1 VVAVADARER
11 ARQLVPFE
19 TKLRPAY
26 LRPGV
31 VPRPS
36 LDDRLRAEP
45 DATLV
50 LVVAPPGYGK
60 TTLLSRWS
68 ARESRPVAWISI
80 TEADNDPMILLTYL
94 ALALDS
100 IEPLSEGVFAGL
112 SASQADLTGVLLPR
126 LGRAVSGCSRPFVF
140 VVDDVH
146 LVQSAGALDTLGTLA
161 AHMPMGSQ
169 LVIAGRDDPE
179 LPVARLRAD
188 GRLVRLDTEHLA
200 MTTAEGCALL
210 RAAGVRLD
218 AGAAGAL
225 VESTE
230 GWPAGL
236 YLAALALREH
246 PTPGEVA
253 ERFSGA
259 ERFVADYLRDEV
271 LRALP
276 DDVARF
282 LLETSV
288 LERMSG
294 ATCDA
299 ILGGSA
305 SGGMLED
312 LARSNLFLVPLDRT
326 GQWYRYHHL
335 FGDMLR
341 AELRRREPERE
352 RELHVLASSWFEAN
366 GDIDSAIDH
375 ARAASDDQRLAEL
388 IWAVTPLY
396 IGGRRTATIAR
407 WLEMFSPEELTA
419 NAALVVTS
427 AWCALTVGDVQ
438 AVDQWAAA
446 AERFPQDTAL
456 PDGTPVAAK
465 IALLSALVA
474 KDGLTR
480 VRDDAEAALNLDDED
495 SLFRVPALLFLGAAS
510 RLLGDVQRARDSLDE
525 GVRRGELLVPA
536 TAAQCLAQLALVAA
550 EAGDWTGAERLTDRA
565 MRLVGDHEI
574 GERPS
579 NAQVFAAAAYVHAHA
594 GATRLA
600 KQEAKRAVALLEDF
614 IGVAPWAAIETSI
627 LLARA
632 TLVFGDG
639 AAAREHLSD
648 ARRELDGYPDPG
660 TLPDRLAE
668 VEAQAAVTDRP
679 VGLAA
684 APLTDAEL
692 RILRY
697 LPTHLSFAEIAEEL
711 FVSRNTVKTQAVA
724 VYRKLEVSSRGQ
736 AVERARTLGILEP

>member
-1 VVAVADARER
+1 VVEIADARER

-31 VPRPS
+31 VPRPG
-36 LDDRLRAEP
+36 LDDRLGAEP
-45 DATLV
+45 DAALV

-60 TTLLSRWS
+60 TTLLARWS
-68 ARESRPVAWISI
+68 AREGRPVAWISI
-80 TEADNDPMILLTYL
+80 TEADNDPMMLLTYV

-100 IEPLSEGVFAGL
+100 IEPLAEEVFAGL
-112 SASQADLTGVLLPR
+112 SASQADLSSVLLPR
-126 LGRAVSGCSRPFVF
+126 LARAVSGCSRPFVF
-140 VVDDVH
+140 MMDDVH
-146 LVQSAGALDTLGTLA
+146 LVQSGGALDTLGTLA
-161 AHMPMGSQ
+161 THMPMGSQ

-200 MTTAEGCALL
+200 MTAAEGAALL
-210 RAAGVRLD
+210 RAAGVSLEP
-218 AGAAGAL
+218 GAARAL

-246 PTPGEVA
+246 SAPGEAA

-259 ERFVADYLRDEV
+259 ERFGADYLRDEV

-276 DDVARF
+276 YDVARF

-294 ATCDA
+294 PTCDA
-299 ILGGSA
+299 VLGGSA
-305 SGGMLED
+305 SGGILED

-341 AELRRREPERE
+341 AELHRRDPDREH
-352 RELHVLASSWFEAN
+352 ELHLRASSWFEAN
-366 GDIDSAIDH
+366 GDIESAIDH
-375 ARAASDDQRLAEL
+375 AHAAGDEDRLAAL

-396 IGGRRTATIAR
+396 LGGGRTATVAR
-407 WLEMFSPEELTA
+407 WLALFSPEARTA
-419 NAALVVTS
+419 NPALVVTS
-427 AWCALTVGDVQ
+427 AWCALTAGEVE
-438 AVDQWAAA
+438 AVDQWLAA
-446 AERFPQDTAL
+446 AERFPSDTVL
-456 PDGTPVAAK
+456 PDGTPAAAK
-465 IALLSALVA
+465 VAMLSALVA
-474 KDGLTR
+474 KHGLSR
-480 VRDDAEAALNLDDED
+480 MREDASAALALELDE
-495 SLFRVPALLFLGAAS
+495 SLFRVPQLLFEGAAL
-510 RLLGDVQRARDSLDE
+510 RLLGDADAAKASLAE

-536 TAAQCLAQLALVAA
+536 VAVQCLAQLALIAA
-550 EAGDWTGAERLTDRA
+550 DTADWAGAERLADRA
-565 MRLVGDHEI
+565 IRLVDEHEI
-574 GERPS
+574 GERPA

-594 GATRLA
+594 GSTGVA
-600 KQEAKRAVALLEDF
+600 KREAKRAVALLESF
-614 IGVAPWAAIETSI
+614 VGVAPWAAIETSI

-632 TLVFGDG
+632 TLLFGNG

-660 TLPDRLAE
+660 TLPARLAE
-668 VEAQAAVTDRP
+668 VEAQAEITDRP
-679 VGLAA
+679 VGLTA

-692 RILRY
+692 RVLRY

-711 FVSRNTVKTQAVA
+711 FVSRNTVKTQAIA

-736 AVERARTLGILEP
+736 AVERARILGLIGP

>member
-1 VVAVADARER
+1 VADARER

-31 VPRPS
+31 VPRPG
-36 LDDRLRAEP
+36 LDDRLAAEP
-45 DATLV
+45 DAALV

-60 TTLLSRWS
+60 TTLLARWS

-80 TEADNDPMILLTYL
+80 TEADNDPMMLLTYL

-100 IEPLSEGVFAGL
+100 IEPLSEDVFAGL
-112 SASQADLTGVLLPR
+112 SASQADLPGVLLPR

-140 VVDDVH
+140 VIDDVH

-161 AHMPMGSQ
+161 THMPTGSQ
-169 LVIAGRDDPE
+169 LVVAGRDDPE
-179 LPVARLRAD
+179 LPVARLRAN
-188 GRLVRLDTEHLA
+188 GRLVRLGAENLA
-200 MTTAEGCALL
+200 MTAAEGTALL
-210 RAAGVRLD
+210 RAAGVLLEAR
-218 AGAAGAL
+218 AARAL

-246 PTPGEVA
+246 STPGDAA

-276 DDVARF
+276 DDVTRF

-294 ATCDA
+294 PTCDA
-299 ILGGSA
+299 ILDGSA

-341 AELRRREPERE
+341 AELHRRDPDREH
-352 RELHVLASSWFEAN
+352 ELHVRASSWFETN
-366 GDIDSAIDH
+366 GDIEHAIDH
-375 ARAASDDQRLAEL
+375 AHAAGDDDRLASL

-396 IGGRRTATIAR
+396 LGGGRTATVAR
-407 WLEMFSPEELTA
+407 WLALFSPEELTA
-419 NAALVVTS
+419 SPALVVTS
-427 AWCALTVGDVQ
+427 AWCALTAGDVG

-446 AERFPQDTAL
+446 AERFSPDSKL

-474 KDGLTR
+474 KHGLAR
-480 VRDDAEAALNLDDED
+480 VRDDADVALELDDD
-495 SLFRVPALLFLGAAS
+495 HSLFRVPALLFRGVAL
-510 RLLGDVQRARDSLDE
+510 RLLGDAEGARDSLEE

-536 TAAQCLAQLALVAA
+536 VAAQCLAQLALIAA
-550 EAGDWTGAERLTDRA
+550 DTADWAGAERLADRA
-565 MRLVGDHEI
+565 MRLVDEHEI
-574 GERPS
+574 GERPA
-579 NAQVFAAAAYVHAHA
+579 NAPVFAAAAYVHARV
-594 GATRLA
+594 GATSLA
-600 KQEAKRAVALLEDF
+600 KHEAKHAVALLESF
-614 IGVAPWAAIETSI
+614 VGVAPWGAIETSI

-632 TLVFGDG
+632 TLLFGDG

-648 ARRELDGYPDPG
+648 ARRDLDAYPDPG
-660 TLPDRLAE
+660 TLPARLDE
-668 VEAQAAVTDRP
+668 VEAQATVTDRP
-679 VGLAA
+679 VGLTL

-692 RILRY
+692 RVLRY

-711 FVSRNTVKTQAVA
+711 FVSRNTVKTQAIA
-724 VYRKLEVSSRGQ
+724 IYRKLEVSSRGQ
-736 AVERARTLGILEP
+736 AVERARTLGLIEG